1 METDAIFTHQNIPQK
16 AGCPCQTTS
25 SWSDAPA
32 RPQDGPQRR
41 QSGEKET
48 TKQSGVAFQST
59 FQLNFAFISPHLS
72 QKMQKKMLMLGEKNK
87 YTDFWLKWFAKI
99 QLQQIRTK
107 LARSSERPSSLK
119 NMQWWASV
127 SPCPLR
133 ETWPW
138 LGPQWWSTSFCTIQT
153 CKNTLT
159 LANPLDSALFFL

>member
-1 METDAIFTHQNIPQK
+1 MSNNIFLVRRSSSSSGWATEAPVWGQGNNKAIRGRVSIHHSVEFCLYFPSLISEIAK
-16 AGCPCQTTS
+16 KCLC
-25 SWSDAPA
+25 W
-32 RPQDGPQRR
+32 
-41 QSGEKET
+41 EK
-48 TKQSGVAFQST
+48 
-59 FQLNFAFISPHLS
+59 I
-72 QKMQKKMLMLGEKNK
+72 NK
-87 YTDFWLKWFAKI
+87 YTDFRLKWFAKI

-159 LANPLDSALFFL
+159 LANPLDSALFFPFK